1 MRAAFIRPK
10 VFDFSNKIV
19 IFLVVLSVW
28 ITPQQKLCK
37 TAAVMLFQLMPVVLS
52 IL

>member
-28 ITPQQKLCK
+28 IHSKSCCK
-37 TAAVMLFQLMPVVLS
+37 TAVVMLFQLMPVVLS